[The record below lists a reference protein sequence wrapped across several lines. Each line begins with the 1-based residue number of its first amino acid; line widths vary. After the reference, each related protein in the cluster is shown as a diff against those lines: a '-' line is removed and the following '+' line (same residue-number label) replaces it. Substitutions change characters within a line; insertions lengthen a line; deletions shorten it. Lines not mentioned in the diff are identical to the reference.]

1 MHAIRIHESGAPSVL
16 RYDEIDSPEPGPGE
30 VRVRLRAAGVNHRD
44 IWVRQGAFGA
54 FTEPMIPG
62 SDGAGEID
70 ALGPGARDY
79 PVGQK
84 VVINAGLSCGRCV
97 FCLSGQQN
105 RCPHYRIFD
114 GSYAEQVVLPVTNV
128 VPMPSGLTFLEAA
141 SIGIPFITAEDFL
154 MRAEAQA
161 GQTLVVWAAN
171 GGLGLATLQ
180 LARMRAMRVIA
191 VVRNAAYTDRLKQYG
206 ATDVVVWD
214 GVSPLNPEIM
224 TMTNSRGADI
234 VIDSLG
240 QATFG
245 QSLEMVRRGGT
256 VVTVGGTTGSKATVD
271 LGQIF
276 RQRVSVLG
284 AYMGSAAVLPRLLP
298 LFSRGVLIPVID
310 QTFPLEQAPEAHQRM
325 EGTGLIG
332 NIVLDI

>member
-1 MHAIRIHESGAPSVL
+1 MYAVRIHEPGDPSVL
-16 RYDEIDSPEPGPGE
+16 KYEEIASPEPGPGE

-44 IWVRQGAFGA
+44 IWVREGAFGA
-54 FTEPMIPG
+54 FPEPVVPG

-84 VVINAGLSCGRCV
+84 VVVNPGLSCGRCIY
-97 FCLSGQQN
+97 CLSGQQN
-105 RCPHYRIFD
+105 SCPHYRIFD
-114 GSYAEQVVLPVTNV
+114 GTYAEQVVLPLVNV

-154 MRAEAQA
+154 TRAQAAA
-161 GQTLVVWAAN
+161 GQTIVVWGAN
-171 GGLGLATLQ
+171 GGLGLAAIQ
-180 LARMRAMRVIA
+180 LAHMRAMRVIA
-191 VVRNAAYTDRLKQYG
+191 IVRQAGYADRLKQYG

-214 GVSPLNPEIM
+214 GSSALSPDIL

-234 VIDSLG
+234 VVDSLG
-240 QATFG
+240 QATFV
-245 QSLEMVRRGGT
+245 QSVEMLRRGGT
-256 VVTVGGTTGSKATVD
+256 VVTVGGTTGGKVTLE

-276 RQRVSVLG
+276 RRRLSVLG
-284 AYMGSAAVLPRLLP
+284 AYMGSSSVLPRILP
-298 LFSRGVLIPVID
+298 LFARGVLIPIID
-310 QTFPLEQAPEAHQRM
+310 RTFLLERADDAHRRM
-325 EGTGLIG
+325 EEHGLFG